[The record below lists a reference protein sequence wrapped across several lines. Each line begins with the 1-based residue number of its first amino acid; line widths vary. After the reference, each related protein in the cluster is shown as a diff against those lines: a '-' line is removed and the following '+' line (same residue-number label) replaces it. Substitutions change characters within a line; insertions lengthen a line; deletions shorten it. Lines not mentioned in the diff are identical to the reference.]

1 MWPCTTN
8 AVSGIDFTLF
18 MTSDALTTIPM
29 FNSGTPGGALRSPA
43 SDGTWTTTSAID
55 VTGDV
60 IGLLRVPTS
69 MRAAFELLIRVF
81 PEQIRALH
89 QRQNWQLL
97 RDGFC
102 LRAPSVVPQG
112 IGYPTTGPTTT
123 PDDSDGDFVREDIP
137 IQTGMGLWDSNGDFH
152 YFTSD
157 DPRLSS
163 TYRTHKEY
171 ARNPW
176 LDAMSSSTKHQ
187 VRRMLEGWKSIV
199 DERNRI
205 GMYVPMFVVPAAV
218 THDAPTSK
226 QIPRTLYFGQFYHRS
241 IPQPTVAAPPQ
252 QHSSSGRYGHH
263 NHQSHNQS
271 SSGQPASAANNNN
284 SSNWK
289 RRRQDGD
296 R

>member
-8 AVSGIDFTLF
+8 SVSGVDFTLF
-18 MTSDALTTIPM
+18 MTSDALTSIQM
-29 FNSGTPGGALRSPA
+29 FNSSRGAMGVDSSVVLPLGTNNTSDALH
-43 SDGTWTTTSAID
+43 
-55 VTGDV
+55 DV
-60 IGLLRVPTS
+60 IGSLRVPTS
-69 MRAAFELLIRVF
+69 MRTAFELLVKVF

-112 IGYPTTGPTTT
+112 IGYPSGPTEEG
-123 PDDSDGDFVREDIP
+123 DCVDADFVREDIP
-137 IQTGMGLWDSNGDFH
+137 IQTGMGIWDSNGDFR
-152 YFTSD
+152 YFPQD
-157 DPRLSS
+157 DPRLAS

-176 LDAMSSSTKHQ
+176 FDAMSSATKHQ
-187 VRRMLEGWKSIV
+187 VRRMLDGWKSIV

-205 GMYVPMFVVPAAV
+205 GMYVPVFVVPTVMDV
-218 THDAPTSK
+218 TTTK

-241 IPQPTVAAPPQ
+241 IPQPVIAAPP
-252 QHSSSGRYGHH
+252 HHAPTSTRYNASSSSHH
-263 NHQSHNQS
+263 QS
-271 SSGQPASAANNNN
+271 SSNNWN
-284 SSNWK
+284 K
-289 RRRQDGD
+289 RRRPDD